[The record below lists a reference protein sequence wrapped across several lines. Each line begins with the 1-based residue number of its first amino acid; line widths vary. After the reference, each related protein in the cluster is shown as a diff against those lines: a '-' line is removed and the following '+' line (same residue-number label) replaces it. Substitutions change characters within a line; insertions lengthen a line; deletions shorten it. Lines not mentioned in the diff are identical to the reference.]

1 MADQVNI
8 CVVVETQSNKL
19 VSLFLENYSG
29 NILLRLEFNY
39 PYNNT
44 SMTSFDLI
52 FWASKIQFPYV
63 HGQNNCKITV

>member
-1 MADQVNI
+1 MY
-8 CVVVETQSNKL
+8 VVTETQSNKL

-52 FWASKIQFPYV
+52 F
-63 HGQNNCKITV
+63 